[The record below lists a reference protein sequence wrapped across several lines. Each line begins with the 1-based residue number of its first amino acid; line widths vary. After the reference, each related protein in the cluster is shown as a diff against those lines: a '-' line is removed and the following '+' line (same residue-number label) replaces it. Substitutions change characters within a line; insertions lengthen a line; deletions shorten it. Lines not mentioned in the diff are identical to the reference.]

1 MTATDVHGPVD
12 FVLLEFQA
20 NRMEGKAA
28 EELARL
34 VDAGTIRLFDILFVA
49 KDAAGEVFGLD
60 LAAEA
65 MAASGFEDLAG
76 ARSGLLSDDDMHE
89 AGRALQPGTVAALI
103 VYENTWAIPF
113 VAAAREAGG
122 ELVAAARIPAED
134 VMATLDE
141 LEQDSR
147 PLQATT

>member
-1 MTATDVHGPVD
+1 MTATDVHGPID

-20 NRMEGKAA
+20 DRMQGKAA
-28 EELARL
+28 EELIRL
-34 VDAGTIRLFDILFVA
+34 VDAGTIRLFDILFVGKNA
-49 KDAAGEVFGLD
+49 EGEVFALD

-65 MAASGFEDLAG
+65 LADAGFTDLAG
-76 ARSGLLSDDDMHE
+76 AQSGLLSDADMQE
-89 AGRALQPGTVAALI
+89 AGSALQAGTVAALI

-134 VMATLDE
+134 VMATLDA
-141 LEQDSR
+141 LEQAA
-147 PLQATT
+147 LQSTT

>member
-20 NRMEGKAA
+20 PKMKGKAA
-28 EELARL
+28 EELLRL
-34 VDAGTIRLFDILFVA
+34 VEAGTIRLFDILFVG
-49 KDAAGEVFGLD
+49 KDESGEVFALD

-65 MAASGFEDLAG
+65 LAEAGFDDFAG
-76 ARSGLLSDDDMHE
+76 AQSGLLSDDDMRE
-89 AGRALQPGTVAALI
+89 AGRAMQPGSVAALV

-134 VMATLDE
+134 VMATLDA
-141 LEQDSR
+141 LEQIA
-147 PLQATT
+147 LQTTT